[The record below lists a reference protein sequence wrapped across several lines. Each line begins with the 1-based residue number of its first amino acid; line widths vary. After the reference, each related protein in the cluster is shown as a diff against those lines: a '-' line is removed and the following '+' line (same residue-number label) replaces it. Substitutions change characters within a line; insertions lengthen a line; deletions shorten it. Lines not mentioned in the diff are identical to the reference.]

1 MGFTDE
7 VRQGLNTALNEATFL
22 NLRVNNEQESVDL
35 LFSILTLPPSGP
47 EPTDPRIVIRLQR
60 VSRIAASLR
69 AGSWNDENAEVAT
82 IELADLSD
90 TVRSFGGVPIY
101 GAGFFDSS
109 DDAWSRWANRLSV
122 DETLGEGDRE
132 HWIELFQAGGTAR
145 HLDLRVWFDDFTIY
159 DMERRIVS
167 IDDFISGG
175 HRWWDAL
182 YAGDERV
189 QGHGIGVFRS
199 D

>member
-1 MGFTDE
+1 MFPNAI
-7 VRQGLNTALNEATFL
+7 RQGLNTALNEATFL
-22 NLRVNNEQESVDL
+22 NLRVNREQESVDL

-47 EPTDPRIVIRLQR
+47 EPSDPRIMIRLQR

-69 AGSWNDENAEVAT
+69 AGLWNDENAEVAT
-82 IELADLSD
+82 VGLADLSD
-90 TVRSFGGVPIY
+90 AVRSFGGVPIY

-109 DDAWSRWANRLSV
+109 EGSWSRWSDRLSV
-122 DETLGEGDRE
+122 DETLGEGARE
-132 HWIELFQAGGTAR
+132 HWIDLLKGGDTAR
-145 HLDLRVWFDDFTIY
+145 HLDLRIWFDDFTIY

-167 IDDFISGG
+167 TDDFISGG
-175 HRWWDAL
+175 THWWDAL
-182 YAGDERV
+182 HAGDERV